1 MCRVDCAYN
10 YANSAIHAIKPHF
23 RIYHVAKGILSDVV
37 LIYRY
42 AETGD
47 QLNDRRVKSLL

>member
-23 RIYHVAKGILSDVV
+23 RIYHVAKGILCDIVCFRTDYSVSHSP
-37 LIYRY
+37 LI
-42 AETGD
+42 
-47 QLNDRRVKSLL
+47 